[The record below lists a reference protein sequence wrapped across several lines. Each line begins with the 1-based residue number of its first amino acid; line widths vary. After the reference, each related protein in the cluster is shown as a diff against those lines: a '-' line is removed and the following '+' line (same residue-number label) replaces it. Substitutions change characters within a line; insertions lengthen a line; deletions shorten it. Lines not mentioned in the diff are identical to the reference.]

1 MYACVSMYA
10 CMYVCIYV
18 CSHRMSMHCMRVY
31 VYAYV
36 YICARVLDK
45 VAHIFQEGAP
55 LVTDQ
60 SAEMFSPSLCVYT
73 LLAKDPCERRCS
85 HAISI
90 CVCTRVYTN
99 TDART
104 HREPWAACAC
114 ARARA
119 RSLAL
124 SLFLARALSP
134 PLTPPPHAP
143 GGLCIVALFELL
155 LVDPLQLFHHIH
167 PSHPCLPLAKPEKK
181 NKKAQFPT
189 RISEQFS
196 EIL

>member
-1 MYACVSMYA
+1 MYACVSLYA
-10 CMYVCIYV
+10 CMDVCIYV

-73 LLAKDPCERRCS
+73 LFAKDPCERRCS
-85 HAISI
+85 HAINI

-104 HREPWAACAC
+104 HRGPWAARVS
-114 ARARA
+114 ARERALSLSLARA
-119 RSLAL
+119 RSLSLSRAL
-124 SLFLARALSP
+124 SLS
-134 PLTPPPHAP
+134 PLTHQEAF
-143 GGLCIVALFELL
+143 A
-155 LVDPLQLFHHIH
+155 
-167 PSHPCLPLAKPEKK
+167 S
-181 NKKAQFPT
+181 
-189 RISEQFS
+189 
-196 EIL
+196 